1 MSDPIRIRSRQRNGL
16 TEVLLLMPHP
26 METGMRRDD
35 SGAFIAACF
44 ITDVKVVVAGR
55 IVLEAQMSEAVSH
68 DPLLSFR
75 FRGGS
80 AGDRIDVTWT
90 DNQGDRRSDES
101 RLTV

>member
-1 MSDPIRIRSRQRNGL
+1 MRIRSRQRNGV

-35 SGAFIAACF
+35 SGAFVVARF
-44 ITDVKVVVAGR
+44 ITDVKVAVAGR
-55 IVLEAQMSEAVSH
+55 TVLEARMSEAVSH
-68 DPLLSFR
+68 DPLLTFR
-75 FRGGS
+75 FRGGN

-101 RLTV
+101 RLTA